1 MKGRELQVSNG
12 VQPAIPA
19 RRRRPAAC
27 GPGHS
32 GFTLV
37 ELITVV
43 VLVGILAA
51 LGGFLILTPIQS
63 FTDQARRA
71 ELTDIADN
79 ALQRISRELRNALPN
94 SVRIAAGGTALE
106 FLHTST
112 GGRYRA
118 HQESAGPPGD
128 PLVNGSSDIF
138 DVLDGVTGAI
148 DTGAAGQANCFNGN
162 ADCLVIYNT
171 GIGAGFFNAYN
182 GDNIAAITAVTATT
196 ITYDN
201 GGGFTFPFPI
211 PPSGQQRFFVVD
223 MPISYVCSGGQ
234 LWRYQDYSI
243 TAGQP
248 TPAGGANIGGVAPR
262 LLANNI
268 ASCGFSYNAGAG
280 TRHGLVT
287 LRITVTDA
295 PTGESVSLL
304 YQTHVSNIP

>member
-1 MKGRELQVSNG
+1 MVTKSKLRVAGGRQHK
-12 VQPAIPA
+12 IPSCGL
-19 RRRRPAAC
+19 RHAAC
-27 GPGHS
+27 YCS

-43 VLVGILAA
+43 VLVGVLAA
-51 LGGFLILTPIQS
+51 LGGFLILTPITS

-94 SVRIAAGGTALE
+94 SVRIAPGGTALE

-118 HQESAGPPGD
+118 HQESGGAGD
-128 PLVNGSSDIF
+128 PLVNGSSDVF
-138 DVLDGVTGAI
+138 DVLDGVTTAI
-148 DTGAAGQANCFNGN
+148 DTGAAGQANCFSGD

-171 GIGAGFFNAYN
+171 GTGAGFFNAYN

-234 LWRYQDYSI
+234 LWRYENYTI

-248 TPAGGANIGGVAPR
+248 APAGGANIGAVAPQ

-268 ASCGFSYNAGAG
+268 AACGFSYNAGAG

>member
-1 MKGRELQVSNG
+1 MDTNSHKQQVANCKHD
-12 VQPAIPA
+12 
-19 RRRRPAAC
+19 AC
-27 GPGHS
+27 NLKHVPCGCS

-43 VLVGILAA
+43 VLVGVLAA
-51 LGGFLILTPIQS
+51 LGGFLILTPITS

-94 SVRIAAGGTALE
+94 SVRISGTALE

-128 PLVNGSSDIF
+128 PLTNGSADTF
-138 DVLDGVTGAI
+138 DVLDGI
-148 DTGAAGQANCFNGN
+148 DPTAVIDDSGPAGQANCLNN
-162 ADCLVIYNT
+162 TTDCLVIYNT
-171 GIGAGFFNAYN
+171 GAGAGFFNAYN
-182 GDNIAAITAVTATT
+182 GDNIAAITDVTGNV

-211 PPSGQQRFFVVD
+211 PPSGQQRFFIVD
-223 MPISYVCSGGQ
+223 TPISYVCDLGTGR
-234 LWRYQDYSI
+234 LLRYENYAIVSSP
-243 TAGQP
+243 QP
-248 TPAGGANIGGVAPR
+248 TTAVDFGVAPAV
-262 LLANNI
+262 LADNI
-268 ASCGFSYNAGAG
+268 SACAFSYAAGAG

-287 LRITVTDA
+287 LNITITDA